1 MQVGPENRSTPS
13 RSARL
18 CHNAREL
25 QLSFAVPAV
34 VPVIINAGAGNQHAA
49 DRART
54 LKSLFLAAGITVD
67 VRFAESGQDIDAL
80 VREAVSE
87 RPKMLIAAGGDG
99 TISTAA
105 GALAGTGIVLGVLPF
120 GTLNHFAKDLGIPLE
135 LEASVQNIVDNNV
148 IAVDVGDVN
157 GQVFI
162 NNSSIG
168 MYPDIVRDR
177 ERQETRLG
185 RGKWRSLVWAS
196 LSVLR
201 RYPFLTVRI
210 QVEEEK
216 RAFVTPLVFI
226 GNNEYEMEGF
236 KIGARTSLE
245 RGVLSLYIV
254 KKHGRAALVRLS
266 LQALIGRLKQ
276 ARDFEALTTTDFVIE
291 TRHKHMLVAA
301 DGEVHR
307 MTSPLHYRTRPS
319 SLRVIVPR
327 VVG

>member
-1 MQVGPENRSTPS
+1 MSS
-13 RSARL
+13 I
-18 CHNAREL
+18 
-25 QLSFAVPAV
+25 
-34 VPVIINAGAGNQHAA
+34 VPVIINAGAGNHHAA
-49 DRART
+49 NRART
-54 LKSLFLAAGITVD
+54 LSALFLAAGIHVD
-67 VRFAESGQDIDAL
+67 VRFAETGPDIETL

-105 GALAGTGIVLGVLPF
+105 GALTGTQIALGVLPF
-120 GTLNHFAKDLGIPLE
+120 GTLNHFAKDLGIPLD
-135 LEASVQNIVDNNV
+135 LEASVQNIIDDNV
-148 IAVDVGDVN
+148 IAVDVGEVN
-157 GQVFI
+157 GRVFI
-162 NNSSIG
+162 NNSSLG

-185 RGKWRSLVWAS
+185 RGKWRSLAWAS

-210 QVEEEK
+210 DVGAEK
-216 RAFVTPLVFI
+216 RVYVTPIVFV

-236 KIGARTSLE
+236 RIGKRSSLE
-245 RGVLSLYIV
+245 GGALSVYVV
-254 KKHGRAALVRLS
+254 KRHGRAALVRLS
-266 LQALIGRLKQ
+266 IKALFGHLRQ
-276 ARDFEALTTTDFVIE
+276 ARDFEALTASAFVIE
-291 TRHKHMLVAA
+291 TRRAHALVSA

-307 MTSPLHYRTRPS
+307 MSSPLHYRSRPR